1 MEITEEDKQES
12 LRISQ
17 IITKIDK
24 IEEDYFKVEMDMI
37 FNQQPFL
44 ISLIMGYSL
53 DLKPEELEEMMKI
66 TFIIREYFK
75 DNEKIKRNKVT
86 EKQFEKINK
95 KNIHFL
101 KSLEGEV
108 GQVNKSKMIA
118 SDLSHLNSKAL
129 LAGIILRFNSQ
140 YALKKISI
148 KIKGILLV
156 GIMSLIESF
165 EEIEKS

>member
-53 DLKPEELEEMMKI
+53 DLELEEMMKI

-129 LAGIILRFNSQ
+129 FAGIILRFNSQ

>member
-101 KSLEGEV
+101 KSLESEV

-156 GIMSLIESF
+156 GIMSLIESV